1 MNEELQLVEEK
12 NSSSLRLLS
21 QDYQQMSDAAI
32 WSAFKAGNESAFIFI
47 YQKFFDSL
55 FEFGGLFCRN
65 ENLVKDAVQELF
77 IEIRKSRSKLGGTNN
92 IKFYLYKSLKRRV
105 LKEQKSGFYKLLD
118 LKNDYSFS
126 VQFSHEQLLIDRQL
140 SQEMVEKLNKSI
152 QQLPPRKR
160 EIIYYFYYENLSYQ
174 EIKEIMGFSNVKSAR
189 NLLYNALD
197 FLKSSL
203 L

>member
-1 MNEELQLVEEK
+1 MNEDLQSVEEK
-12 NSSSLRLLS
+12 SSGTLRLLNK
-21 QDYQQMSDAAI
+21 DYQQLSDSEI
-32 WSAFKAGNESAFIFI
+32 WTAFRSGNESAFIFI

-55 FEFGGLFCRN
+55 YEFGSLFCKN

-77 IEIRKSRSKLGGTNN
+77 IEIRKTRSRLGDTNN
-92 IKFYLYKSLKRRV
+92 IKFYLFKSLKRRV

-126 VQFSHEQLLIDRQL
+126 VEFSHEQLIIDRQL
-140 SQEMVEKLNKSI
+140 SQEMVQKLNKSI

-189 NLLYNALD
+189 NLLYNALE
-197 FLKSSL
+197 FLKSAL